1 MTSQLALNR
10 RLIAIEGLPGSGST
24 ELAQWIG
31 DQPGWYAACA
41 EMPIA
46 ISGSGRASLLSP
58 ILQILLDRFEWMQG
72 LVGTDLFREQIVTDY
87 LFETHL
93 LWARSLLS
101 EKDWGIYQKIAG
113 VIVPPAVTPDL
124 VVYLQAPD
132 EELIE
137 TLRYL
142 EKSINVERWIDLI
155 TGFNHHFFAYEDTP
169 LLVVRTS
176 SASWLGSESA
186 KAALLQR
193 ILTVRGAKTY
203 LMGEAD
209 AWSGGQPTAD

>member
-1 MTSQLALNR
+1 MTLQTTPNR

-31 DQPGWYAACA
+31 DQPGWFAACA
-41 EMPIA
+41 EQPIA
-46 ISGSGRASLLSP
+46 ISASGRASLLSP

-101 EKDWGIYQKIAG
+101 EKDWGLYQKISS
-113 VIVPPAVTPDL
+113 VIVPPPVSPDL

-132 EELIE
+132 EELME
-137 TLRYL
+137 TLRQL
-142 EKSINVERWIDLI
+142 DKNIDADRWHDLI
-155 TGFNHHFFAYEDTP
+155 TGFNHHFFAYETTP

-176 SASWLGSESA
+176 SSTWRGSESA
-186 KAALLQR
+186 KKALLDR
-193 ILTVRGAKTY
+193 IMTIRGAKTY

-209 AWSGGQPTAD
+209 VWSGGQPTAD

>member
-1 MTSQLALNR
+1 MTSQAAPNR
-10 RLIAIEGLPGSGST
+10 RLIAIEGLPGAGNS

-31 DQPGWYAACA
+31 DQPGWFAACA
-41 EMPIA
+41 EQPVAIA
-46 ISGSGRASLLSP
+46 GASRASLLSP
-58 ILQILLDRFEWMQG
+58 LLQVLLDRFEWMQG

-101 EKDWGIYQKIAG
+101 EKDWTLYQKIAA
-113 VIVPPAVTPDL
+113 VIVPPPVVPDL

-132 EELIE
+132 DESVEM
-137 TLRYL
+137 LRPL
-142 EKSINVERWIDLI
+142 DKSIDVERWRDLV
-155 TGFNHHFFAYEDTP
+155 TNFNHHFFAYDSTP
-169 LLVVRTS
+169 LLVVRT
-176 SASWLGSESA
+176 ASDAWLGSESA
-186 KAALLQR
+186 KKALLQR
-193 ILTVRGAKTY
+193 IMTVRGAKTY

>member
-1 MTSQLALNR
+1 MTSQSALNR
-10 RLIAIEGLPGSGST
+10 RLIAIEGLPGSGHT

-41 EMPIA
+41 EQPITLL
-46 ISGSGRASLLSP
+46 GGGRASHLSP
-58 ILQILLDRFEWMQG
+58 LLQVLLDRFEWMQD
-72 LVGTDLFREQIVTDY
+72 LVGTDLFRQQIVTDY

-93 LWARSLLS
+93 LWAKSLLS
-101 EKDWGIYQKIAG
+101 EKDWGLYQKISA
-113 VIVPPAVTPDL
+113 VITPPSSPPDM
-124 VVYLQAPD
+124 VVYLQAPE
-132 EELIE
+132 EELMDN
-137 TLRYL
+137 LRIL
-142 EKSINVERWIDLI
+142 DKSIDGDRWRDLI
-155 TGFNHHFFAYEDTP
+155 ASFNHHFFAYESTS

-176 SASWLGSESA
+176 SASWISSEAA

-193 ILTVRGAKTY
+193 ILTQRGAKTY

>member
-1 MTSQLALNR
+1 MTSQPAPNR
-10 RLIAIEGLPGSGST
+10 RLIAIEGLPGSGSS
-24 ELAQWIG
+24 ELAQWVG

-41 EMPIA
+41 EQPVT

-58 ILQILLDRFEWMQG
+58 LLQILLDRFEWMQA

-101 EKDWGIYQKIAG
+101 EKDWGLYQKIAS
-113 VIVPPAVTPDL
+113 VIVPPPVTPDL

-137 TLRYL
+137 SLRHL
-142 EKSINVERWIDLI
+142 ERTIDTDRWRDLI
-155 TGFNHHFFAYEDTP
+155 TSFNHHFFSYESTR

-186 KAALLQR
+186 KTALLER
-193 ILTVRGAKTY
+193 ILTIRGAKTY

-209 AWSGGQPTAD
+209 VWSGGQPTAD

>member
-1 MTSQLALNR
+1 MTSQSAPNR
-10 RLIAIEGLPGSGST
+10 RLIAIEGLPGSGSA
-24 ELAQWIG
+24 EFAQWIG
-31 DQPGWYAACA
+31 DQPGWFAACA
-41 EMPIA
+41 EQPIA

-101 EKDWGIYQKIAG
+101 EKDWGLYQKISG
-113 VIVPPAVTPDL
+113 VIVPPAVSPDL

-132 EELIE
+132 EELMD
-137 TLRYL
+137 TLRHVD
-142 EKSINVERWIDLI
+142 KTIDTDRWQDLI
-155 TGFNHHFFAYEDTP
+155 TNFNHHFFAYETTP

-186 KAALLQR
+186 KKALLDR
-193 ILTVRGAKTY
+193 IMTIRGAKTY

-209 AWSGGQPTAD
+209 VWSGGQPTAD

>member
-1 MTSQLALNR
+1 MTSQTVPNR
-10 RLIAIEGLPGSGST
+10 RLIAIEGLPGSGSS

-31 DQPGWYAACA
+31 DQPGWFAACA
-41 EMPIA
+41 EQPIT
-46 ISGSGRASLLSP
+46 ISASGRASLLSP

-101 EKDWGIYQKIAG
+101 EKDWGLYQKIAG
-113 VIVPPAVTPDL
+113 VIVPPPVSPDL

-132 EELIE
+132 EELMD
-137 TLRYL
+137 TLRHL
-142 EKSINVERWIDLI
+142 DKNIDADRWHDLI
-155 TGFNHHFFAYEDTP
+155 TGFNHHFFAYETTP

-186 KAALLQR
+186 KTALLQR
-193 ILTVRGAKTY
+193 MMTLRGAKTY

-209 AWSGGQPTAD
+209 VWSGGQPTAD